1 MTDTV
6 VRTRRGWYHGWTIV
20 AACVLSQ
27 AVANG
32 LPVNA
37 FSLFLQDWSTQLHAP
52 ISFFQLGLAA
62 LGVVS
67 AFGSPWVGVL
77 ADKYPARWLLGAVFI
92 YTGFEKALDP
102 VSFLKLVRQYDLVQT
117 PFRPIFFC
125 MYPFRNSSICRQ
137 SLQQHG
143 SRL

>member
-62 LGVVS
+62 LGIVS
-67 AFGSPWVGVL
+67 AFGSP
-77 ADKYPARWLLGAVFI
+77 
-92 YTGFEKALDP
+92 GFVTLTTNKFASREKLIHLP
-102 VSFLKLVRQYDLVQT
+102 SGENFG
-117 PFRPIFFC
+117 
-125 MYPFRNSSICRQ
+125 SSISC
-137 SLQQHG
+137 SLAETIG
-143 SRL
+143 FVVIVFKSSSTRLFVPMKSIEPESGDHK